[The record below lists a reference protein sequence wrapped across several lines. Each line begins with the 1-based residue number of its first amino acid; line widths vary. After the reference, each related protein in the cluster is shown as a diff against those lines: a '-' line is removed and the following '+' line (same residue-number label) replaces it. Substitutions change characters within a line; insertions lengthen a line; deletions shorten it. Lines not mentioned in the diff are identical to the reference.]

1 MSHSLSQ
8 MVRHLVR
15 AIAWALIRALYRL
28 RVRGLENL
36 PERGPALLVANHVSF
51 VDPFFIA
58 ACTQRLICFV
68 MDRSFYEKPG
78 LHRFFRFMETVP
90 IDEGDSPRRLV
101 ASLREARRRLEEGRL
116 VCVFAEGAI
125 TRLGHLLRFRRG
137 FEHIT
142 RGLDAPI
149 IPVHLDGVWGSLFS
163 YERGRFLFKW
173 PRGFRL
179 PVQVSFGRPL
189 PPRVTSFQ
197 VRQAVEELG
206 AEAFAARDDFR
217 RPLPALFLD
226 QARRNWSRLALA
238 DGLGRKLTFGRA
250 LVGALLFRNLIV
262 RRAPDEPM
270 IGILLPPCVPAA
282 LANLAVSLAG
292 RVAVNLNYTASAES
306 LEHAIRECGLRTILT
321 TQRLLEKC
329 QIARRPEMILVED
342 LAKGISRGAKLRALL
357 AARLL
362 PLSVLRRCLL
372 PRDLKLDSLATVIFS
387 SGSTGLPKGVMLSHR
402 NIVANLESIRQAIHV
417 TPRDRILG
425 VLPHFHAFGYTC
437 TLWLPMA
444 LGFAGVYHTSPLDA
458 RQIGELCREH
468 GVTILASTPTFT
480 WSYVRQ
486 CEPRD
491 FATVR
496 LALVGAEKMKPELA
510 RAFREKFGF
519 ELFEGYGCT
528 ELAPVIAV
536 GTDDYRAPDQTQVG
550 NKAGS
555 VGRALPGVAVRV
567 VNPETGETLG
577 PDQDGLL
584 LVKGPNVMMGYLNE
598 PEKTRQAFTSD
609 GWYLTGDIA
618 RLDEDGFITL
628 TDRLSRFSKI
638 AGEMVPHVRVEDAL
652 QRAAGESEPKFVVT
666 SLPDSQKGE
675 RLVVLYTGIA
685 VGPEELVARLRESDL
700 PNLWIPRKDSFFKV
714 SCLPVLGSG
723 KLDLRGAKEIAA
735 EMARRQNQPVEPRA

>member
-1 MSHSLSQ
+1 MRHSLSQ
-8 MVRHLVR
+8 ILRQLIRVL
-15 AIAWALIRALYRL
+15 ASALTRALYRL
-28 RVRGLENL
+28 RVRGRDNL
-36 PERGPALLVANHVSF
+36 PECGPALLVANHVSF
-51 VDPFFIA
+51 VDPFLIA
-58 ACTQRLICFV
+58 ACTRRLICFV

-78 LHRFFRFMETVP
+78 LRHFFRFMEAVP

-149 IPVHLDGVWGSLFS
+149 IPIHLDGVWGSIFS
-163 YERGRFLFKW
+163 YERGRFLLKW
-173 PRGFRL
+173 PQGFRL
-179 PVQVSFGRPL
+179 PVQVSVGQPM
-189 PPRVTSFQ
+189 PSRVTAFR

-217 RPLPALFLD
+217 RPLPALFLK

-238 DGLGRKLTFGRA
+238 DGLGKQLTFGQA
-250 LVGALLFRNLIV
+250 LVGAMLFRNLLV
-262 RRAPDEPM
+262 RRTPDEPK
-270 IGILLPPCVPAA
+270 IGILLPPSVAAA

-292 RVAVNLNYTASAES
+292 RVTVNLNYTASPEC
-306 LEHAIRECGLRTILT
+306 LTHAIREAGLRTILT
-321 TQRLLEKC
+321 TERLLAKC
-329 QIARRPEMILVED
+329 QIARRPEMVMVED
-342 LAKGISRGAKLRALL
+342 LAKEISGASKVRTFL

-362 PLSVLRRCLL
+362 PLSVLRRRLF
-372 PRDLKLDSLATVIFS
+372 PRDLTLDSLATVIFS

-425 VLPHFHAFGYTC
+425 VLPPFHAFGYTC

-444 LGFAGVYHTSPLDA
+444 LGFAGVCHTSPLDA
-458 RQIGELCREH
+458 KCIGELCREYR
-468 GVTILASTPTFT
+468 VTILASTPTFT

-486 CEPRD
+486 CEPRE

-510 RAFREKFGF
+510 RAFREKFGI
-519 ELFEGYGCT
+519 EIFEGYGCT
-528 ELAPVIAV
+528 ELSPVVAV
-536 GTDDYRAPDQTQVG
+536 GTDDYRRTEQTQVG
-550 NKAGS
+550 NKPGS

-567 VNPETGETLG
+567 VDPDTGETLG
-577 PDQDGLL
+577 PDRDGLL
-584 LVKGPNVMMGYLNE
+584 LVKGPNVMMGYLNN
-598 PEKTRQAFTSD
+598 PARTQQSFTPD
-609 GWYLTGDIA
+609 GWYITGDIA
-618 RLDEDGFITL
+618 RIDEDGFITL

-638 AGEMVPHVRVEDAL
+638 AGEMVPHMRVEEAL
-652 QRAAGESEPKFVVT
+652 QQAAGETEPKFVVT

-675 RLVVLYTGIA
+675 RLVVLHTDTT
-685 VGPEELVARLRESDL
+685 VRPEELVARLRESGL
-700 PNLWIPRKDSFFKV
+700 PNLWIPRKDSFFRV
-714 SCLPVLGSG
+714 SCIPVLGSG
-723 KLDLRGAKEIAA
+723 KLDLRSVKEIAA
-735 EMARRQNQPVEPRA
+735 EMAKRQSQPVEPRA

>member
-1 MSHSLSQ
+1 
-8 MVRHLVR
+8 
-15 AIAWALIRALYRL
+15 
-28 RVRGLENL
+28 
-36 PERGPALLVANHVSF
+36 
-51 VDPFFIA
+51 
-58 ACTQRLICFV
+58 
-68 MDRSFYEKPG
+68 
-78 LHRFFRFMETVP
+78 
-90 IDEGDSPRRLV
+90 
-101 ASLREARRRLEEGRL
+101 
-116 VCVFAEGAI
+116 
-125 TRLGHLLRFRRG
+125 
-137 FEHIT
+137 
-142 RGLDAPI
+142 
-149 IPVHLDGVWGSLFS
+149 
-163 YERGRFLFKW
+163 
-173 PRGFRL
+173 
-179 PVQVSFGRPL
+179 
-189 PPRVTSFQ
+189 
-197 VRQAVEELG
+197 
-206 AEAFAARDDFR
+206 
-217 RPLPALFLD
+217 
-226 QARRNWSRLALA
+226 
-238 DGLGRKLTFGRA
+238 
-250 LVGALLFRNLIV
+250 
-262 RRAPDEPM
+262 
-270 IGILLPPCVPAA
+270 
-282 LANLAVSLAG
+282 
-292 RVAVNLNYTASAES
+292 
-306 LEHAIRECGLRTILT
+306 
-321 TQRLLEKC
+321 
-329 QIARRPEMILVED
+329 
-342 LAKGISRGAKLRALL
+342 
-357 AARLL
+357 
-362 PLSVLRRCLL
+362 
-372 PRDLKLDSLATVIFS
+372 
-387 SGSTGLPKGVMLSHR
+387 
-402 NIVANLESIRQAIHV
+402 
-417 TPRDRILG
+417 
-425 VLPHFHAFGYTC
+425 
-437 TLWLPMA
+437 
-444 LGFAGVYHTSPLDA
+444 
-458 RQIGELCREH
+458 
-468 GVTILASTPTFT
+468 VTILASTPTFT